1 MALTNFFE
9 LLSQSPKVRFED
21 ILRDWNYNA
30 DDPSQQAQVTRDF
43 SAMIFKQYKSFE
55 NAFEEIEKVRR
66 DPNALTTSQV
76 SVAQSLAFVDDPQ
89 YASLDSITALFNQT
103 RPEFNASKDVAL
115 SVASATKSLINL
127 SGSFK
132 KEKIIIT
139 SDERGIFDFSLAS
152 RGLYRP
158 LEFYSSEFAISGGDD
173 FINRGTPKGVIP
185 PEFVDREENAFG
197 YYYTYT
203 DKQKRKFSCERRQVG
218 TTDVFDFFKGKC
230 ILKQNEEGIT
240 IPYDIKNQDKVFN
253 GEGEHKL
260 KYATSNKKVYLLF
273 DRKEESTKYV
283 DFFIPVNYLMVQD
296 GNRIANA
303 LVPILVS
310 LSLEEFGIKTRIS
323 AVRNGI
329 DENVYTAV
337 SIPLKTYEEKTLDK
351 VDFLLNLLG
360 QAGVAGSFFA
370 FFKTYN
376 SNEGQV
382 QPDGNVAF
390 TRDNSAA
397 FSDVFYYK
405 RIAMLDL
412 FSRYKNW
419 IEVNKGQDFV
429 ETKVKDSNFQVFTFQ
444 AVSQGSDL
452 PFFRADLSSDAQGFI
467 ENMPYVIYMY
477 FFYIDYLSI
486 QYLSMD
492 KFVNILFKRF
502 EEDENFTKI
511 FTIDKSRDALRQTI
525 TSYVTGLLYYRYY
538 STTTNAYADSQ
549 EQKDKKMEDFDKKI
563 DELDDVLNNYS
574 NMPE

>member
-1 MALTNFFE
+1 
-9 LLSQSPKVRFED
+9 
-21 ILRDWNYNA
+21 
-30 DDPSQQAQVTRDF
+30 
-43 SAMIFKQYKSFE
+43 
-55 NAFEEIEKVRR
+55 
-66 DPNALTTSQV
+66 
-76 SVAQSLAFVDDPQ
+76 
-89 YASLDSITALFNQT
+89 
-103 RPEFNASKDVAL
+103 
-115 SVASATKSLINL
+115 
-127 SGSFK
+127 
-132 KEKIIIT
+132 
-139 SDERGIFDFSLAS
+139 
-152 RGLYRP
+152 
-158 LEFYSSEFAISGGDD
+158 
-173 FINRGTPKGVIP
+173 
-185 PEFVDREENAFG
+185 
-197 YYYTYT
+197 
-203 DKQKRKFSCERRQVG
+203 
-218 TTDVFDFFKGKC
+218 
-230 ILKQNEEGIT
+230 
-240 IPYDIKNQDKVFN
+240 
-253 GEGEHKL
+253 
-260 KYATSNKKVYLLF
+260 
-273 DRKEESTKYV
+273 
-283 DFFIPVNYLMVQD
+283 MVQD

-329 DENVYTAV
+329 DENVYTAI

-351 VDFLLNLLG
+351 VDFLLNILG
-360 QAGVAGSFFA
+360 QSAVAGSFFA

-390 TRDNSAA
+390 TRDTSSA

-444 AVSQGSDL
+444 AVSGGSNL
-452 PFFRADLSSDAQGFI
+452 PFFRGDLSSDAQGFI

-492 KFVNILFKRF
+492 KFVNLLFKRF

-511 FTIDKSRDALRQTI
+511 FTIDKTRDALRQTI
-525 TSYVTGLLYYRYY
+525 TSYVTGLLYYRFY

-574 NMPE
+574 NTP